1 MSSTF
6 SYTSTPTSY
15 YSSSY
20 HPALHCRSSIP
31 SDYLPNDEYRYLVK
45 RQDRSRLE
53 AHFAQP
59 SHTSSYAM
67 PRTAYQ
73 EQVNL
78 GSSRRAQISG
88 TAYATRAALGSGFDF
103 TDEGFDHI
111 QTASDLQSRSTSY
124 YELGS
129 DEEPIPARYIAE
141 FNEKL
146 RDAERRCSE
155 HERCSD
161 DYTAFTSRRTHSGTY
176 SAARSSEPPKPTPP
190 RGERHDSGFEKR
202 IVYGPT
208 PTVQSKFNW
217 SSSDNDDEPLKRSFW
232 GRAHRSRK
240 PTERRTW

>member
-1 MSSTF
+1 MSSTS

-15 YSSSY
+15 CPSPH
-20 HPALHCRSSIP
+20 HPALYYRSSIP

-59 SHTSSYAM
+59 SHTSSHAM

-73 EQVNL
+73 EQGNL

-103 TDEGFDHI
+103 TDEGFDHM
-111 QTASDLQSRSTSY
+111 QTVDGLQSPSTWY

-146 RDAERRCSE
+146 RDAERRYSK
-155 HERCSD
+155 HERRSD
-161 DYTAFTSRRTHSGTY
+161 DSTAFTSRRTHSGTY

-190 RGERHDSGFEKR
+190 RRERHDSGVRKET
-202 IVYGPT
+202 VYEPT

-217 SSSDNDDEPLKRSFW
+217 SSSDNDEPLKWSFW